1 MGGLNEVISERSLS
15 QFLLTLLK
23 ISGFSLLVGIALS
36 VFGISAADLLESIG
50 LTPLDVWIY
59 ILNAID
65 WAVPTMLLGA
75 LIVVPIWIVIFLL
88 RPPGN

>member
-1 MGGLNEVISERSLS
+1 MS